1 MGKRGRRA
9 LRENAKLPRRAGF
22 KTGVAFDKTAL
33 KSNLT
38 LTKYRTGYRFAWS
51 IAKCRRYMKSIGLK
65 APGSYSKTN
74 HHGGEMFGLPREFKM
89 TGLQAGKLL
98 RHCFKSGKATKCQ
111 LKDVRKM
118 LAYAWQLQTGGSNDS
133 KVTNWTEVNQQWAAQ
148 ADEGYKPPTKCL
160 TATVGPTTDN
170 LKTAFTT
177 PFDPSKGMS
186 YPEWCV
192 GLLLSFDAH
201 VFGARSVVDL
211 EKIKKSKRHEI
222 STAGG
227 WMWTKMVGG
236 RAKLEKR
243 KGIRQWKAFRICLCP
258 NGKHSDVPSTF
269 RVDRNH
275 TPENLHWCST
285 CPLNAFKVVRYYLE
299 GNDKRS
305 YPRWCPPCKEHKGR
319 YSKDNYSSAAMKQ
332 QIQRWLNLQG
342 ANPDDLKF
350 DTNCGRKSL
359 GKLCSLMHIPY
370 HESFEMHGDLFKT
383 WKRHYQRN
391 LQRDPFFRRRTQSQD
406 IEECTAALWK
416 IARAFG
422 RGKTLEQ
429 DPQSLSLTD
438 RLLVLN
444 NRLLGGGAE
453 TNLILSQHLS

>member
-170 LKTAFTT
+170 LKIAFTT

-258 NGKHSDVPSTF
+258 NGKHS
-269 RVDRNH
+269 
-275 TPENLHWCST
+275 
-285 CPLNAFKVVRYYLE
+285 
-299 GNDKRS
+299 
-305 YPRWCPPCKEHKGR
+305 
-319 YSKDNYSSAAMKQ
+319 
-332 QIQRWLNLQG
+332 
-342 ANPDDLKF
+342 
-350 DTNCGRKSL
+350 
-359 GKLCSLMHIPY
+359 
-370 HESFEMHGDLFKT
+370 
-383 WKRHYQRN
+383 
-391 LQRDPFFRRRTQSQD
+391 
-406 IEECTAALWK
+406 
-416 IARAFG
+416 
-422 RGKTLEQ
+422 
-429 DPQSLSLTD
+429 
-438 RLLVLN
+438 
-444 NRLLGGGAE
+444 
-453 TNLILSQHLS
+453 